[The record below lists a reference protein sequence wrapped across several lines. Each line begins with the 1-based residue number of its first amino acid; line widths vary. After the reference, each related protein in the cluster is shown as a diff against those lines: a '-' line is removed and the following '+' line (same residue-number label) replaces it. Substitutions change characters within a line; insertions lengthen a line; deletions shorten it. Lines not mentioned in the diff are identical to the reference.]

1 MIRKLAGQTAI
12 YGLGTIIPRFINY
25 LLTPYL
31 TYSLALNEYNF
42 GVMGYFYA
50 TIPFVVAILTMGME
64 TGFFRFCGKA
74 ESLQDKN
81 KLFSTILTTFVLS
94 SALLFAFACIFQ
106 QNIYEAIG
114 QEYAPQIISIVG
126 ALIAT
131 DVISS
136 ISFAKLREEG
146 RAKLFTIIRAA
157 SVFINVAFVIFFY
170 SVLPLIKDMALFSWM
185 WVDDFGAGYVFV
197 ANLIASIIT
206 MVMLHST
213 YRGARLAIDPKLLK
227 SVLFFSFP
235 LFISGFNGIANDFID
250 RQLLAVLAPHNVAIE
265 QIGLYSA
272 TLKITAIMTIFTQM
286 YRYAAEPLFLS
297 KLKKDD
303 FNKDNAEAMKFFI
316 IASLA
321 IFLGITLFSDLFILL
336 VSPAFREGVGLIPI
350 LLFASLLS
358 GVMVNLSFWYKFN
371 DKTFFAIIITGIG
384 LLITVV
390 INIALIPS
398 LGYTGSAWGRLISTL
413 AMVLLSYFLNQKYFP
428 IPYDVKRIGEYFGLA
443 AVLFGLSYLTDL
455 EPNVWKYVTNSIL
468 MLIFVAYTIKREKIL
483 LIFKNKS

>member
-12 YGLGTIIPRFINY
+12 YGLGTIIPRFVNY

-74 ESLQDKN
+74 ESLQEKDR
-81 KLFSTILTTFVLS
+81 LFSTILTAFTLS
-94 SALLFAFACIFQ
+94 SVLLMVLVSIFQ
-106 QNIYEAIG
+106 QNIYDAIG
-114 QEYAPQIISIVG
+114 QVYAPQIISIVG

-146 RAKLFTIIRAA
+146 RAKRFTIIRA
-157 SVFINVAFVIFFY
+157 SNVFINVGFVVFFY
-170 SVLPLIKDMALFSWM
+170 SVLPLIKDYPLFSWM

-197 ANLIASIIT
+197 ANLIASILT
-206 MVMLHST
+206 MFMLRST
-213 YRGARLAIDPKLLK
+213 FRGARLRIDPKLLK
-227 SVLFFSFP
+227 SVILFSLP
-235 LFISGFNGIANDFID
+235 LFVSGFNGIANDFID
-250 RQLLAVLAPHNVAIE
+250 RQLLAVLAPHDVAMD

-286 YRYAAEPLFLS
+286 YRYAAEPMFLS

-316 IASLA
+316 IVSLI
-321 IFLGITLFSDLFILL
+321 IFLGVTLFSDIFILL
-336 VSPAFREGVGLIPI
+336 VSPAFREGIGLIPI
-350 LLFASLLS
+350 LMFAGLLS

-371 DKTFFAIIITGIG
+371 DKTYFAIIITGIG
-384 LLITVV
+384 LIIT
-390 INIALIPS
+390 IITNIALIPS
-398 LGYTGSAWGRLISTL
+398 LGYTGSAWGRLVSTL
-413 AMVLLSYFLNQKYFP
+413 AMVLISYFLNQKYFP
-428 IPYDVKRIGEYFGLA
+428 IPYDIKRIGEYFVLA
-443 AVLFGLSYLTDL
+443 GVLFGLSYLTGSA
-455 EPNVWKYVTNSIL
+455 PAVWKYPANSIL

-483 LIFKNKS
+483 LIIKRKQ

>member
-12 YGLGTIIPRFINY
+12 YGLGTIIPRFVNY

-50 TIPFVVAILTMGME
+50 TIPFVVAILTLGME

-74 ESLQDKN
+74 TSEQERE
-81 KLFSTILTTFVLS
+81 KLFSTIWS
-94 SALLFAFACIFQ
+94 SFIFSSLLLFAITCIFQ
-106 QNIYEAIG
+106 NNIYNVIG
-114 QEYAPQIISIVG
+114 QAYNPLIIPIVG
-126 ALIAT
+126 AIIAT

-136 ISFAKLREEG
+136 ISFAKLREQG
-146 RAKLFTIIRAA
+146 KAKRFTIIRAL

-170 SVLPLIKDMALFSWM
+170 SILPLIKEHAIFSWM
-185 WVDDFGAGYVFV
+185 WVEDFGAGYVFV
-197 ANLIASIIT
+197 ANLIASMIT
-206 MVMLHST
+206 MLMLKST
-213 YRGARLAIDPKLLK
+213 YKGVRLYIDPKILK
-227 SVLFFSFP
+227 SVILFSFP

-250 RQLLAVLAPHNVAIE
+250 RQLLAILAPHNIALE

-286 YRYAAEPLFLS
+286 YRYAAEPMFLS
-297 KLKKDD
+297 KIKKDD

-316 IASLA
+316 IVSLA
-321 IFLGITLFSDLFILL
+321 IFLGITLFSDIFILL
-336 VSPAFREGVGLIPI
+336 VSPAFRQGVHLIPI

-371 DKTFFAIIITGIG
+371 DKTFFAIIITGVG
-384 LLITVV
+384 LIITVI

-398 LGYTGSAWGRLISTL
+398 LGYTGSAWGRLLSSL
-413 AMVLLSYFLNQKYFP
+413 AMVLLSYFLNQKYYP
-428 IPYDVKRIGEYFGLA
+428 IPYDIKRIGEYFALA
-443 AVLFGLSYLTDL
+443 AFIFGVSYLVDFESSML
-455 EPNVWKYVTNSIL
+455 KYITNSVL

-483 LIFKNKS
+483 LLITKRG